1 MLYWS
6 GNLVIIAECNMKIS
20 SRNSGAKPGGSAGW
34 FWVIAL
40 FHLGK
45 YYVLR
50 DLATLTNY
58 VKNRRVNLKN
68 RKSIPCMDTP
78 VLQ

>member
-1 MLYWS
+1 MGLRGGFGLLLY
-6 GNLVIIAECNMKIS
+6 
-20 SRNSGAKPGGSAGW
+20 
-34 FWVIAL
+34 